1 MSVDAFVEARPSA
14 SVGPIVDGA
23 VSVSNYLTV
32 SAVADYLNV
41 SKMTVYRLVHSG
53 EMPAARFGRSVRI
66 DEADMEEYRQRAA
79 VVIHPES

>member
-1 MSVDAFVEARPSA
+1 M
-14 SVGPIVDGA
+14 VDGA